1 MEAKSDI
8 KKYVFLN
15 EFFDRFNLIR
25 AANVDVDVFDVDKYI
40 NEYVKVTINN
50 KFIGQLGFTDVAER
64 NYNAIKKMVKETR
77 VQVPRKLKCPE
88 LRVFVTENIVQ
99 KLAAIVIS
107 KYDEVEKDAIKAK
120 YPSTSAYKAVISY
133 DFTDFDK
140 ERNALL
146 TKFGNIVNIIIKKT
160 MAELKHRA
168 PKTVEDTMKEID
180 NIINE
185 FKSTENDGD
194 KRKQFNVN
202 KDVFVKLQQTYKAIV
217 NYKKADKEVEPSSI
231 GSFITAVAKEVRA
244 IKDNIPTI
252 AVQHYVVEALP
263 TIMEQ
268 ALTTYVTV
276 DPKFD
281 GELPHITEMIK
292 VTIEEHDKP
301 PKPVKEKK
309 PKTTANKDADDAE
322 PVTEE
327 EQPAAENDTAKPEN
341 VDAADDEP
349 EEKPKKVIKR
359 KAHKKWLWTIILT
372 LLSCYNFVLTLQS
385 VLLFFVVTITWKH

>member
-15 EFFDRFNLIR
+15 EFFDRFNLIK
-25 AANVDVDVFDVDKYI
+25 ATQVDVDVFDVDKYI
-40 NEYVKVTINN
+40 NEYVKITINN

-77 VQVPRKLKCPE
+77 VQVPRKMRCPE
-88 LRVFVTENIVQ
+88 LRAFITENIVQ
-99 KLAAIVIS
+99 KLAAIVIT
-107 KYDEVEKDAIKAK
+107 KCDEVEKDAIKQK

-133 DFTDFDK
+133 NFTDFDK
-140 ERNALL
+140 ERNTLL
-146 TKFGNIVNIIIKKT
+146 TKFGNVVNIIIKKT
-160 MAELKHRA
+160 MAELKRRA

-231 GSFITAVAKEVRA
+231 GSFVTAVAKEVRA
-244 IKDNIPTI
+244 MRDNIPTI

-263 TIMEQ
+263 SVMEQ

-281 GELPHITEMIK
+281 GELPHIAEMIT
-292 VTIEEHDKP
+292 VAIEEHDKP

-309 PKTTANKDADDAE
+309 PKTTVKPEEEPVAEQPAENNEAAEQPVTDDAN
-322 PVTEE
+322 E
-327 EQPAAENDTAKPEN
+327 EQPVE
-341 VDAADDEP
+341 DEP

-359 KAHKKWLWTIILT
+359 KAHKK
-372 LLSCYNFVLTLQS
+372 
-385 VLLFFVVTITWKH
+385 

>member
-1 MEAKSDI
+1 MDAKSDI

-25 AANVDVDVFDVDKYI
+25 AENVDVDVFDVDKYI

-50 KFIGQLGFTDVAER
+50 KLIGQLGFNDVAER
-64 NYNAIKKMVKETR
+64 NFNGVKKMAKETR
-77 VQVPRKLKCPE
+77 VQVPRKLRCPE

-107 KYDEVEKDAIKAK
+107 KYNEVEKDVVKNK
-120 YPSTSAYKAVISY
+120 YPSTAAYKAVISY
-133 DFTDFDK
+133 NFNDFDK
-140 ERNALL
+140 ERNTLL

-160 MAELKHRA
+160 MAELKRRQ
-168 PKTVEDTMKEID
+168 PKTVDDAMKEID

-185 FKSTENDGD
+185 FKNTENDGD

-202 KDVFVKLQQTYKAIV
+202 KDVFAKLQQTYKAIV
-217 NYKKADKEVEPSSI
+217 NYKKAEKVNEPSSI

-244 IKDNIPTI
+244 IKDTIPTI

-263 TIMEQ
+263 TVMEQ
-268 ALTTYVTV
+268 ALITYVTACGMN
-276 DPKFD
+276 D
-281 GELPHITEMIK
+281 EQLPHIAEMIT
-292 VTIEEHDKP
+292 VAIEEHDKP

-309 PKTTANKDADDAE
+309 AKAADDTVAAE
-322 PVTEE
+322 PIVEE
-327 EQPAAENDTAKPEN
+327 EQPANAVVDEN
-341 VDAADDEP
+341 EP

-359 KAHKKWLWTIILT
+359 KAHKK
-372 LLSCYNFVLTLQS
+372 
-385 VLLFFVVTITWKH
+385 

>member
-1 MEAKSDI
+1 MDAKSDI

-25 AANVDVDVFDVDKYI
+25 AANIDVDVFDVDKYI
-40 NEYVKVTINN
+40 NEYVKVIINN

-64 NYNAIKKMVKETR
+64 KFNDVKKMVKETR

-88 LRVFVTENIVQ
+88 LRAFVTENIVQ

-107 KYDEVEKDAIKAK
+107 KYNEVEKDAIKNK

-140 ERNALL
+140 ERNMLL
-146 TKFGNIVNIIIKKT
+146 TKFGNVVNIIVKKT
-160 MAELKHRA
+160 MAELKRRE
-168 PKTVEDTMKEID
+168 PKTVDDAMKEID
-180 NIINE
+180 NIINK

-202 KDVFVKLQQTYKAIV
+202 KDVFVKLQQTYKAII
-217 NYKKADKEVEPSSI
+217 NYKKADKDNEPSSI
-231 GSFITAVAKEVRA
+231 GSFITAVTKEVRA
-244 IKDNIPTI
+244 MRDNIPTI

-263 TIMEQ
+263 TVMEQ
-268 ALTTYVTV
+268 ALTTYVSV

-281 GELPHITEMIK
+281 GELPHIAEMIT
-292 VTIEEHDKP
+292 VAIEEHDKP

-309 PKTTANKDADDAE
+309 QKTTSNRSTSPADKAAGVDNVAKADAE
-322 PVTEE
+322 PIEDD
-327 EQPAAENDTAKPEN
+327 EQPVEDKPVE
-341 VDAADDEP
+341 DEP

-359 KAHKKWLWTIILT
+359 KAHKK
-372 LLSCYNFVLTLQS
+372 
-385 VLLFFVVTITWKH
+385 

>member
-1 MEAKSDI
+1 MDAKSDI

-25 AANVDVDVFDVDKYI
+25 AANIDVDVFDVDKYI
-40 NEYVKVTINN
+40 NEYVKVIINN
-50 KFIGQLGFTDVAER
+50 KLIGQLGFTDVAER
-64 NYNAIKKMVKETR
+64 NFNGVKKMIKETR

-88 LRVFVTENIVQ
+88 LRAFVTENIVQ
-99 KLAAIVIS
+99 KLATIVIS
-107 KYDEVEKDAIKAK
+107 KYNEVEKDAIKNK

-140 ERNALL
+140 ERNMLL
-146 TKFGNIVNIIIKKT
+146 TKFGNVVNIIVKKT
-160 MAELKHRA
+160 MAELKRRE
-168 PKTVEDTMKEID
+168 PKTVDDAMKEID

-202 KDVFVKLQQTYKAIV
+202 KDVFVKLQQTYKAII
-217 NYKKADKEVEPSSI
+217 NYKKVDKDNEPSSI

-244 IKDNIPTI
+244 MRDNIPTI

-263 TIMEQ
+263 IVMEQ
-268 ALTTYVTV
+268 ALITYISV

-281 GELPHITEMIK
+281 GELPHIAEMIT

-309 PKTTANKDADDAE
+309 PKTTSKVDAE
-322 PVTEE
+322 PIEAD
-327 EQPAAENDTAKPEN
+327 EQPVEDKPVENDEAAEQPVEDANRG
-341 VDAADDEP
+341 AADDEP

-359 KAHKKWLWTIILT
+359 KAHKK
-372 LLSCYNFVLTLQS
+372 
-385 VLLFFVVTITWKH
+385 

>member
-1 MEAKSDI
+1 MDAKSDI

-15 EFFDRFNLIR
+15 EFFDRFNLIK
-25 AANVDVDVFDVDKYI
+25 ATNIDVDVFDVDKYI

-50 KFIGQLGFTDVAER
+50 KLIGQLGFTDVAER
-64 NYNAIKKMVKETR
+64 NFDGVKKMIKETR

-88 LRVFVTENIVQ
+88 LRVFITENIVQ

-107 KYDEVEKDAIKAK
+107 KYNEVEKDVVKNK
-120 YPSTSAYKAVISY
+120 YPSTSTYKAVISY

-146 TKFGNIVNIIIKKT
+146 TKFGNIINIIIKKT
-160 MAELKHRA
+160 MAELKRRK
-168 PKTVEDTMKEID
+168 PKNVGDVMKEID

-194 KRKQFNVN
+194 KRKQFDVN
-202 KDVFVKLQQTYKAIV
+202 KDVFDKLQQTYKAII
-217 NYKKADKEVEPSSI
+217 NYKKVDKNDEPSSI
-231 GSFITAVAKEVRA
+231 GSFVNAVAKEVRA
-244 IKDNIPTI
+244 MKDNIPTV

-263 TIMEQ
+263 SVMEQ
-268 ALTTYVTV
+268 ALATYVSV

-281 GELPHITEMIK
+281 GELPHIAEMIA

-309 PKTTANKDADDAE
+309 PKAAATVVE
-322 PVTEE
+322 PIVEE
-327 EQPAAENDTAKPEN
+327 EPE
-341 VDAADDEP
+341 EP

-359 KAHKKWLWTIILT
+359 KAHKK
-372 LLSCYNFVLTLQS
+372 
-385 VLLFFVVTITWKH
+385 